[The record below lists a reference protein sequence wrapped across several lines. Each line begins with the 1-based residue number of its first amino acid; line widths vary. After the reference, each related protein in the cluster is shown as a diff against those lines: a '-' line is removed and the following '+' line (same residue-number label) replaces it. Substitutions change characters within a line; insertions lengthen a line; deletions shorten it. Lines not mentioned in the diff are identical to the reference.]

1 METPS
6 SSHAKAN
13 ASQTF
18 KGCVKLKVPE
28 GKGIKEAPN
37 SDLTCTG
44 KAEFLKLKYIYVVS
58 SAFHLSNLAVRHSV
72 KYYTLHIINLMQK
85 N

>member
-1 METPS
+1 M
-6 SSHAKAN
+6 
-13 ASQTF
+13 
-18 KGCVKLKVPE
+18 KLKVPE

-72 KYYTLHIINLMQK
+72 KYLHTPHHKPDAEKLSDNYAEVPQ
-85 N
+85 